1 MATND
6 KRKTVSVSA
15 STKEALDKLATEL
28 NQPLTNTLDYVLSSF
43 SFRTELQGA
52 AKAEYELKRLL
63 FTKEYGHKKLGA
75 SFLRDFTGVNL
86 DICKKVCGLY
96 ENEIAAANEK

>member
-6 KRKTVSVSA
+6 KRKTVSVS
-15 STKEALDKLATEL
+15 STAKKALDKLAIETG
-28 NQPLTNTLDYVLSSF
+28 QSLTNTLDYVLSSF

-52 AKAEYELKRLL
+52 AKAEYELKKLL
-63 FTKEYGHKKLGA
+63 FTKDYGHRKLGA
-75 SFLRDFTGVNL
+75 SLLRDITGVNL

-96 ENEIAAANEK
+96 ESEILAANEK